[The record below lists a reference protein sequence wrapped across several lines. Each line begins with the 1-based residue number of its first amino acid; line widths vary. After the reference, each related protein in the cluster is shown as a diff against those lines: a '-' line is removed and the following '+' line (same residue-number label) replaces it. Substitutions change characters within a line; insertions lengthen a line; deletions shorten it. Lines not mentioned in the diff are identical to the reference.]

1 VSAVG
6 LTADQLG
13 EVFPFH
19 LACDE
24 ALRIVQIGPQ
34 LGRLLAPLS
43 IGDPFTRHFA
53 IERPVL
59 QEVSAAQLRASARA
73 VCLMRYTGDSPKLKL
88 RGQWMSAGGGR
99 LLFVGGPWLT
109 DVADIATLG
118 LRLDAFPAHDP
129 LVDLLF
135 LMQGSQAALADAERL
150 AKKLRLDVAARNEAE
165 AEVRRLNRDLEG
177 RVAAR
182 TAELEAANRQL
193 QSAKEQAERATRVKS
208 EFLANMSHEIR
219 TPMNGVLG
227 MTELL
232 LETALNKSQRNY
244 AEGIRGSGEM
254 LLSVI
259 NDILD
264 FSKIEAGKLELD
276 ETEFDLRKVV
286 QGVTGMLAGQ
296 ARAKGLKLA
305 FRIEDDVPATVVGD
319 ARRLSQVLV
328 NLIANAVKFTE
339 RGDVTVSLRC
349 PAPQE
354 DADGRCLLHFSVRD
368 SGIGIAPDVQPRLFQ
383 AFTQA
388 DSSTTR
394 KYGGTG
400 LGLAICRQLVD
411 LMGGEIGADSAPGQ
425 GSLFWF
431 TVRLPRGEARPREAS
446 ASGGGRRAASAA
458 RALVARALLAEDNR
472 VNQQIGTAM
481 LESLGCE
488 VTVVGNGREALDA
501 VFNNRYD
508 IVFMDCQMP
517 EMDGYQA
524 TRAIRLREDEVRARG
539 GEARRVPIVALTA
552 SAMTGDRERC
562 LAAGMDDY
570 VAKPF
575 NKEQL
580 REQIRRWAKSGVRG
594 GLSRSGTRDQ

>member
-6 LTADQLG
+6 LSAEQLG

-43 IGDPFTRHFA
+43 VGDPFARHFA

-59 QEVSAAQLRASARA
+59 PEVTAAGLRASARA
-73 VCLMRYTGDSPKLKL
+73 VCLMRYTGDSPRLKL
-88 RGQWMSAGGGR
+88 RGQWMSGGGGR

-165 AEVRRLNRDLEG
+165 AEVRRLNRDLER

-193 QSAKEQAERATRVKS
+193 QSAKEQAERASRVKS

-232 LETALNKSQRNY
+232 LETALTESQRHY

-276 ETEFDLRKVV
+276 ATEFDLRKVV
-286 QGVTGMLAGQ
+286 RGVTGMLAGQ

-305 FRIEDDVPATVVGD
+305 CRIEDDVPATVVGD

-328 NLIANAVKFTE
+328 NLIANAIKFTE
-339 RGDVTVSLRC
+339 RGEVIVSLQR
-349 PAPQE
+349 PAQQ
-354 DADGRCLLHFSVRD
+354 DGADGRCLLRFAVRD

-383 AFTQA
+383 PFAQA

-400 LGLAICRQLVD
+400 LGLAICRQLID

-431 TVRLPRGEARPREAS
+431 TVRLPRGEAQPIEAA
-446 ASGGGRRAASAA
+446 ASGRAAASAA
-458 RALVARALLAEDNR
+458 PQAHVARALLAEDNR
-472 VNQQIGTAM
+472 VNREIGTAM

-488 VTVVGNGREALDA
+488 VTVVGTGREALEE

-524 TRAIRLREDEVRARG
+524 TRAIRLREGELGAQG

-580 REQIRRWAKSGVRG
+580 REQIRKWAVSGVRG